1 MIITILTLIV
11 VIIGVLTLIFSKDD
25 VADTVGVGFTVMG
38 GMFLLIFTLTIV
50 GLHLTVSKRIE
61 QNRIQ
66 YEGLCKRL
74 EVINSDY
81 EDVSKSDV
89 IADITQWNMD
99 VYNKKYWAYNP
110 WTSWFNPKR
119 VADELDYISL
129 E

>member
-1 MIITILTLIV
+1 MIFTMLALTAV
-11 VIIGVLTLIFSKDD
+11 VIGVLTIIFSNSDT
-25 VADTVGVGFTVMG
+25 ADTVGVGFTIIG
-38 GMFLLIFTLTIV
+38 GMFLLIFIMLIA
-50 GLHLTVSKRIE
+50 GMHLTASKHLE
-61 QNRIQ
+61 QNRIR

-74 EVINSDY
+74 EVVNSDY

-89 IADITQWNMD
+89 IADVTQWNLD
-99 VYNKKYWAYNP
+99 VYNTKFWTYNP

>member
-1 MIITILTLIV
+1 MIFTMLALIV
-11 VIIGVLTLIFSKDD
+11 IVIGVLTIIFSKDD
-25 VADTVGVGFTVMG
+25 VADTVGVCFTVIG
-38 GMFLLIFTLTIV
+38 GMFLLIFIMVIV
-50 GLHLTVSKRIE
+50 WMHLTAPKCIE

-66 YEGLCKRL
+66 YDGLCKRL

-99 VYNKKYWAYNP
+99 VYNKKFWAYNP
-110 WTSWFNPKR
+110 WTNWFNPKR

>member
-1 MIITILTLIV
+1 MIFTILSVIAV
-11 VIIGVLTLIFSKDD
+11 VIGVLTIVFSKDD
-25 VADTVGVGFTVMG
+25 VAVTVGIGFTVIG
-38 GMFLLIFTLTIV
+38 GMFLLFFILIIIAMNLTASK
-50 GLHLTVSKRIE
+50 HLE
-61 QNRIQ
+61 QNRIR
-66 YEGLCKRL
+66 YEGLCKRW

>member
-1 MIITILTLIV
+1 MIVTMLALIAV
-11 VIIGVLTLIFSKDD
+11 VIGVLMIIFSKDD
-25 VADTVGVGFTVMG
+25 VTDAVGAGFTVIG
-38 GMFLLIFTLTIV
+38 GMSLLIFIMIIV
-50 GLHLTVSKRIE
+50 GMQLTAPKHIE

-89 IADITQWNMD
+89 IADITGWNID
-99 VYNKKYWAYNP
+99 VYNKKFWAYNP
-110 WTSWFNPKR
+110 WTSWFNPRR
-119 VADELDYISL
+119 VADELNYISL

>member
-1 MIITILTLIV
+1 MIFTILALIA
-11 VIIGVLTLIFSKDD
+11 IGIGVLVIIFSKDD
-25 VADTVGVGFTVMG
+25 VADTVGVGFTVIG
-38 GMFLLIFTLTIV
+38 GMFLLIFILLIA
-50 GLHLTVSKRIE
+50 GMHLTASKRIE

-74 EVINSDY
+74 EIINSDY
-81 EDVSKSDV
+81 EDISKSDV

-99 VYNKKYWAYNP
+99 VYNKKFWAYNP
-110 WTSWFNPKR
+110 WTSWFNPRK